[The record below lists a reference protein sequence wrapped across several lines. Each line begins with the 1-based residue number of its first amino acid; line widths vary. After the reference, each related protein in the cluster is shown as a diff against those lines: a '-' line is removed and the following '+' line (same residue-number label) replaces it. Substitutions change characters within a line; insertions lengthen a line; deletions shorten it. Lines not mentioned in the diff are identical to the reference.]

1 MGVLK
6 VIRSTKVVCINS
18 KVFELNI
25 TPNAFRLYCQV
36 LYEAEKRQEDEV
48 YEIDFLGCGID
59 DDGVKIA
66 YQELFNLGLLEC
78 LEGIVTVV
86 DLSPTKLDSPFVV
99 QKKVEPP
106 QEEFVYVIHAVDL
119 NLYKIGCTN
128 NVTRRYKELRH
139 QQIPSDLGLVASYKI
154 ENAAKVENY
163 LHNFFAEKEA
173 HSEWFRLNRN
183 DLSLIDSKLKSMGGI
198 REPN

>member
-119 NLYKIGCTN
+119 NLYKIGCT
-128 NVTRRYKELRH
+128 
-139 QQIPSDLGLVASYKI
+139 KI
-154 ENAAKVENY
+154 QGA
-163 LHNFFAEKEA
+163 
-173 HSEWFRLNRN
+173 
-183 DLSLIDSKLKSMGGI
+183 
-198 REPN
+198 